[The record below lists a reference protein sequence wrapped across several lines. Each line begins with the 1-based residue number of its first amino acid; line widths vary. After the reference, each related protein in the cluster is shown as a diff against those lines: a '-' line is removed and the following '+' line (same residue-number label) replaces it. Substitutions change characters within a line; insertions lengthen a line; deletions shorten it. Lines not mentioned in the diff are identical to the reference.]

1 LGTGPKVIV
10 EVLPQPLLLTAVV
23 PPELPLD
30 PELEL
35 PIAPESPSE
44 VDPLLEPEPVEMP
57 ELDVEPRPVVPELEP
72 PPVLELP
79 ELDALPEE
87 EEEEEDAA
95 ASLLGERSLV
105 ELLPHAL
112 AIAARHARHPIS
124 GEWRRTLLVTLSVS
138 ICPVVM
144 SRYGRLRGP
153 PCSGIGG
160 SNPSLRAGRNCTAL
174 VRGRHGLAKT

>member
-1 LGTGPKVIV
+1 MGTGPKVIV
-10 EVLPQPLLLTAVV
+10 EALPQPLLLTAVV

-57 ELDVEPRPVVPELEP
+57 ELDVEPPPVVPELEP

-87 EEEEEDAA
+87 EEDAA
-95 ASLLGERSLV
+95 ASLSGERSLV

-124 GEWRRTLLVTLSVS
+124 GEWRRTLLVTISVS

-153 PCSGIGG
+153 PLQWHRRPQSVTPSGR
-160 SNPSLRAGRNCTAL
+160 SCTTL